1 MIFLSKIFRILA
13 PKFKLKFLPLS
24 TLNFSAK
31 IQQQFNIIL
40 WAKIQIIKNPKKN
53 CSYFCCKNS
62 DTIFL
67 NLEINRNHHKNYYN
81 FDAKIQFF
89 YSIYFSSCLTT
100 YFCFWSYW
108 WFSPFYFPFRENS
121 QDWVIIFNNS
131 KSLTKTTEK
140 MIWRFL
146 RSKGCNLLAYTTN
159 DHVIKRVVLSILIE
173 TFALFS
179 QGRCE
184 KWKNSSEKLV
194 WKYAYKSHIE

>member
-40 WAKIQIIKNPKKN
+40 WAKIQIIKNPKKKN

-81 FDAKIQFF
+81 FDAKIQFLF
-89 YSIYFSSCLTT
+89 FILLDYVLLLLILLMILPLLLSLWRKFPGL
-100 YFCFWSYW
+100 SYH
-108 WFSPFYFPFRENS
+108 FQQFKIVDKDNGEDDLEVFA
-121 QDWVIIFNNS
+121 V
-131 KSLTKTTEK
+131 
-140 MIWRFL
+140 
-146 RSKGCNLLAYTTN
+146 
-159 DHVIKRVVLSILIE
+159 KRVQFTCVH
-173 TFALFS
+173 
-179 QGRCE
+179 
-184 KWKNSSEKLV
+184 
-194 WKYAYKSHIE
+194 YKRSCH